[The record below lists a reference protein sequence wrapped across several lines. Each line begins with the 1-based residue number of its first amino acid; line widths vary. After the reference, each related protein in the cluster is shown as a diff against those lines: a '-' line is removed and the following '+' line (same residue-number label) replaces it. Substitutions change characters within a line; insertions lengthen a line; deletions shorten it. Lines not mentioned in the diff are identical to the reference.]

1 MIAVCYYEKGSD
13 YYEALTAAV
22 TGTGRNMEEILLLIE
37 EQLDTDLEAVAYLVS
52 QNPEI
57 LTSVSRQTGLLE
69 PRLILENLK
78 QQIQDDFPSVP
89 SVSCQIKY
97 VDASL
102 EKYLSPAFYLT
113 PPMDRMN
120 EHVIYIN
127 PAGNYDSLS
136 LFTTLAHEG
145 WPGHLYQT
153 LYEYSCGFDPVRNLF
168 NFGGYTEGWATYVE
182 WLSYAYA
189 IADPETAELL
199 AANGAVSLGLHA
211 RADVGIHYEG

>member
-1 MIAVCYYEKGSD
+1 
-13 YYEALTAAV
+13 
-22 TGTGRNMEEILLLIE
+22 MEEILLLIE
-37 EQLDTDLEAVAYLVS
+37 EHLDTDLEAVAYLVS

-153 LYEYSCGFDPVRNLF
+153 L
-168 NFGGYTEGWATYVE
+168 
-182 WLSYAYA
+182 
-189 IADPETAELL
+189 
-199 AANGAVSLGLHA
+199 
-211 RADVGIHYEG
+211 